1 MAWGEKIVK
10 DEYIIIEGY
19 RLLDPDTYTDVW
31 NDRWLKKYATA
42 MIKKQWG
49 NNLKKFEGLQM
60 PGGVT
65 FNGQKI
71 YDEAEDE
78 LKALDEDL
86 IRSYSLPVTD
96 MVG

>member
-1 MAWGEKIVK
+1 MAWGEKILK

-96 MVG
+96 MMG